1 MRLPMLL
8 LTVLLGPGGLIIFG
22 CANQF
27 KAPWIVPMIG
37 TFMTYI
43 SRSLVA
49 NYSNCGACIGG
60 NIVYTYF
67 ADVYLERADAALVV
81 LNGLKNWSA
90 FGIVYA
96 VTPWNT
102 HSGYAV
108 SFGCL
113 AVILFVFHIPML
125 VLWAWGEKIRKW
137 QAERFD
143 SAKENHHGATF

>member
-1 MRLPMLL
+1 MLL
-8 LTVLLGPGGLIIFG
+8 LTALLGPGGLIIFG
-22 CANQF
+22 CVNQF
-27 KAPWIVPMIG
+27 KTPCIVPMIG

-43 SRSLVA
+43 SLVIVSD
-49 NYSNCGACIGG
+49 YSNCGACIGG
-60 NIVYTYF
+60 SIVYTYF

-102 HSGYAV
+102 YSGYAV

-125 VLWAWGEKIRKW
+125 VLWAWGERIRKW
-137 QAERFD
+137 QAERFN